1 MIETRKKRLELE
13 MLERTAA
20 LEKEAL
26 AAAAEC
32 DVDLAQI
39 ADEEDEFLRSS
50 SQDDVRSTGSKVR
63 NWIRNGRASESEGK
77 TPLRRLQEPWPQ
89 NLAVGASPFFQV

>member
-63 NWIRNGRASESEGK
+63 NWISKWPSLGERRVTAFASILPNSDRKEGEYK
-77 TPLRRLQEPWPQ
+77 PP
-89 NLAVGASPFFQV
+89 